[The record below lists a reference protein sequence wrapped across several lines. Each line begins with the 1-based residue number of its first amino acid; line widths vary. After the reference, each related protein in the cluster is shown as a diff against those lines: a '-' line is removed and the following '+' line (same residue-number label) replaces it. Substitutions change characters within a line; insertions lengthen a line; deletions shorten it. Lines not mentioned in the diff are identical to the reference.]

1 MGRVFLAKYGFART
15 PKKDF
20 TRNGERYYQS
30 KAIFNNCEIRSS
42 MCHHRSGYVSRN
54 FYIEKVNGKSLEDVD
69 SPTRNMWY
77 RLEYKADLKR
87 FNETWEWLYTQEA
100 MDELMENL
108 YAITATLSQIV
119 R

>member
-1 MGRVFLAKYGFART
+1 MGRVFLAKYGFVRT
-15 PKKDF
+15 PEKDF

-54 FYIEKVNGKSLEDVD
+54 FIEKVNGKSTEDVD
-69 SPTRNMWY
+69 SSTRNMWY
-77 RLEYKADLKR
+77 SLESKADLKR
-87 FNETWEWLYTQEA
+87 FDETWEFLYNQEA
-100 MDELMENL
+100 MDEFMENL
-108 YAITATLSQIV
+108 YAITVSLSLLV